1 MACVY
6 APTDVQFGLNLAA
19 YEATVMHRTIES
31 IVENHR
37 VASARR
43 AAGKPIWDRNI
54 DIKGILRV
62 DPGNTSNEHAA
73 AVANRIGDLIRSRVA
88 AAWLDYNSPAFDE
101 DLLDIV
107 EGMEALKPDS
117 YDGDE
122 EMTPIADLNG
132 MLGQLYDWADTK
144 RVWLGL

>member
-1 MACVY
+1 
-6 APTDVQFGLNLAA
+6 
-19 YEATVMHRTIES
+19 MHRTIES

-54 DIKGILRV
+54 DIKGILRE

-73 AVANRIGDLIRSRVA
+73 EVANRIGELIRSRVP